1 MDVEKL
7 SVISYE
13 VTENFRIGKG
23 YTWFIQLENKIPEIC
38 VFKIFK

>member
-1 MDVEKL
+1 MDAEKL
-7 SVISYE
+7 FIISNE
-13 VTENFRIGKG
+13 VTENIRIWKG